1 MRVYRY
7 ATMTAQEREHLLRR
21 STAAIFD
28 PALLDAVSTI
38 VEDVR
43 TRGDAALVDALA
55 RFDGCTLQPAE
66 LRVGEDEF
74 AAAEGAIS
82 PAVHHAIEAAI
93 ANVRRYNERLMQHG
107 ASWVES
113 LADGVIVGER
123 VTPVAS
129 AGLYVPCGKGSFPSV
144 MIHLGAPARVAGVPR
159 LAVVVPPLRGQG
171 KAVDPAVLVAAARLG
186 IHEVYRSA
194 GVAGIAALAYGTE
207 TIGRVWRINGPGSPY
222 IQAAQVVV
230 QLAGVR
236 TDMVFGP
243 SETVVLADEDA
254 DPLLIAADLLT
265 EAEHGSD
272 SAALLVTHSASLV
285 EAVDRELEALRLR
298 LPEPQRSHVAAST
311 TVNGGAVL
319 VRDLDEGISF
329 VDDYA
334 PEHLQIATRDP
345 LFVASRISNAAEI
358 LLGQNTPNVAA
369 NYTLGT
375 PNTLPTGGFAKVTS
389 AVTALSFVK
398 RSSLAYLQQQ
408 ALAALAP
415 DVLALAEHEGFPGH
429 ALALRVRGLGS

>member
-1 MRVYRY
+1 MKVYHHD
-7 ATMTAQEREHLLRR
+7 TITPEERDHLLRR

-28 PALLDAVSTI
+28 PALLDGVRAI
-38 VEDVR
+38 VDNVR

-55 RFDGCTLQPAE
+55 RFDGCVLTPSE
-66 LRVGEDEF
+66 LRVGDEEF
-74 AAAEGAIS
+74 AAAEEQTSA
-82 PAVHHAIEAAI
+82 AVRRGIDAAI

-107 ASWVES
+107 SSWLES
-113 LADGVIVGER
+113 LGPGMIVGEK

-144 MIHLGAPARVAGVPR
+144 MIHLGTPAVVAGVPR
-159 LAVVVPPLRGQG
+159 LAVVVPPMRGQG
-171 KAVDPAVLVAAARLG
+171 TTVDPAVLVAAAHLG
-186 IHEVYRSA
+186 IREVYRSA
-194 GVAGIAALAYGTE
+194 GVAGIAALAYGTA
-207 TIGRVWRINGPGSPY
+207 TIPRVWRINGPGNPY

-243 SETVVLADEDA
+243 SETVVLADESA
-254 DPLLIAADLLT
+254 DPRLIAADLLT

-272 SAALLVTHSASLV
+272 SAALLVTDSAGLLA
-285 EAVDRELEALRLR
+285 AVDRELEALRR
-298 LPEPQRSHVAAST
+298 QLPEPQRSHVAAST
-311 TVNGGAVL
+311 TTNGGALL
-319 VRDLDEGISF
+319 VRDIEEGIQF

-345 LFVASRISNAAEI
+345 LFVAGRIHNAAEI
-358 LLGQNTPNVAA
+358 LIGQNTPNVVA

-389 AVTALSFVK
+389 AVTAFSFLK
-398 RSSLAYLQQQ
+398 RSSLAYLQHQ
-408 ALAALAP
+408 ALASLAP
-415 DVLALAEHEGFPGH
+415 DVLALADHEGFPGH
-429 ALALRVRGLGS
+429 ALALRVRGFGS